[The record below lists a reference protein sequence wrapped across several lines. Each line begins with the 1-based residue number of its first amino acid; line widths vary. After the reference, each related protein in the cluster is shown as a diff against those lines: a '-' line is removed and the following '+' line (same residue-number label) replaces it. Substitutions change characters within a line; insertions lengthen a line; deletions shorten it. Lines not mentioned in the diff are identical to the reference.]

1 MTAVLPGEDEGNKP
15 LSRNR
20 NYSILWTSQLL
31 SELTIEIVAVAV
43 PLLVMARSGSALEVG
58 LAASVM
64 AAVHM
69 ISVVPAGVLAD
80 RRDRRKIMLVCQA
93 ARVAGLASLVVA
105 LLMDVYFFPHVLVVV
120 ALEGF
125 LGSVFDPVEHA
136 ALPTVVPESQLMA
149 AVARNT
155 ARPYVAAM
163 LGPFSA
169 GLLFTLHPAAPFV
182 TQAVML
188 ALSFGALIFLRLPRL
203 TVFPGK
209 PDSGEPRASGASEAS
224 ESLEGFEGL
233 EESRA
238 RGARA
243 DTVEGVRW
251 VMGHGVIRMTL
262 VWITLT
268 NLVFSALVIVVL
280 VRSGEENVPSH
291 EIGLMMTCFGIGGL
305 LGAAVAAR
313 LTGALRPSVL
323 VVGFSLVVTAVTGGM
338 AYVPGG
344 LPLGLLFGLAA
355 FLAPA
360 ANTTVLTYQMLAAP
374 EGMRGRLSGI
384 SGLSSGIAGVVGP
397 ALGSVVVAL
406 TEGPLTFL
414 VCAGGF
420 ALVALITVLSPS
432 LRRFPSLDTVHS
444 S

>member
-1 MTAVLPGEDEGNKP
+1 MTAVLPNEDEGNKP

-43 PLLVMARSGSALEVG
+43 PLLIMARSGSALEVG

-80 RRDRRKIMLVCQA
+80 RGDRRKIMLVCQA
-93 ARVAGLASLVVA
+93 ARVAGLASLVAA
-105 LLMDVYFFPHVLVVV
+105 LVMDAYFFPHVLLVV

-136 ALPTVVPESQLMA
+136 TLPTVVPESQLMT

-188 ALSFGALIFLRLPRL
+188 ALSFGALVFLRLPRL
-203 TVFPGK
+203 AVLPGG
-209 PDSGEPRASGASEAS
+209 PDSGEPGEPEALETSEP
-224 ESLEGFEGL
+224 EGL
-233 EESRA
+233 EGPRT

-262 VWITLT
+262 VWIMLT

>member
-93 ARVAGLASLVVA
+93 ARVAGLASLVAA
-105 LLMDVYFFPHVLVVV
+105 LLMDAYFFPHVLLVV

-136 ALPTVVPESQLMA
+136 ALPTVVPESQLMT

-188 ALSFGALIFLRLPRL
+188 SLSFVALIFLRLPRL
-203 TVFPGK
+203 AVFPGK
-209 PDSGEPRASGASEAS
+209 PDSGEPGASGP
-224 ESLEGFEGL
+224 LEGS
-233 EESRA
+233 EEPRA

-243 DTVEGVRW
+243 DTVEGIRW

-384 SGLSSGIAGVVGP
+384 SGLSSGIAGVIGP